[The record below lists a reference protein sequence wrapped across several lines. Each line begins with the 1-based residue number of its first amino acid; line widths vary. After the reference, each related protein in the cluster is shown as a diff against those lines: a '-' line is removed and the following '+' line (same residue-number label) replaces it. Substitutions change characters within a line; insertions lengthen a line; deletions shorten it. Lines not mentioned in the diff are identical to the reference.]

1 MIRAENVMYNRGYK
15 RDTKGS
21 GKPKKKPDINEC
33 AEKKLARKEMSAK
46 ELRDYLTKKEY
57 DSQEIDT
64 VISTLLEFGYLN
76 DARFATEYL
85 IYDLGRG
92 RSLKKAL
99 YDLRQK
105 GAGRSREGFDRGRP
119 GERLDTRGYE
129 REDQRPHRPP
139 SVHPRI
145 LSVSDL
151 RHPTRDIKVPRL
163 PIDRFDTIYVGTW
176 HMADCNRPYVNV

>member
-46 ELRDYLTKKEY
+46 ELSDYLTKKEY

-92 RSLKKAL
+92 RSLFQCGAFGLEDDAL
-99 YDLRQK
+99 CH
-105 GAGRSREGFDRGRP
+105 ADRG
-119 GERLDTRGYE
+119 GQHAHY
-129 REDQRPHRPP
+129 
-139 SVHPRI
+139 
-145 LSVSDL
+145 
-151 RHPTRDIKVPRL
+151 
-163 PIDRFDTIYVGTW
+163 
-176 HMADCNRPYVNV
+176 